1 MIQSKAGGIPAGL
14 FVFGRRNSNLVRM
27 RRFLDTLYRVSGAL
41 AAAFLIAIVVVVL
54 LQVGANI
61 IDWAVKLVTGRAI
74 GLVVPSYAELTGFF
88 LAAASFLALA
98 YTLRAGGHIR
108 VSLLLQHMTG
118 AKSWL
123 FEVWCCA
130 AGAALAGY
138 FAVYSIDLVYES
150 FEYNDLSSGI
160 LPVPLWI
167 PQTGVALG
175 LVVLMIALLDE
186 LVAVLRGQEPSYK
199 AGDAMQPGAA
209 TSTPKDELF
218 AE

>member
-1 MIQSKAGGIPAGL
+1 
-14 FVFGRRNSNLVRM
+14 M
-27 RRFLDTLYRVSGAL
+27 RRSLDTLYRVSGAL
-41 AAAFLIAIVVVVL
+41 AAVFLIAIVVVVL
-54 LQVGANI
+54 MQVGANI
-61 IDWAVKLVTGRAI
+61 IDWAAKLITGQAI

-88 LAAASFLALA
+88 LAASSFLALA

-108 VSLLLQHMTG
+108 VSILLHHLTG
-118 AKSWL
+118 ATSRA
-123 FEVWCCA
+123 FEIWCCVI
-130 AGAALAGY
+130 GAALAGY
-138 FAVYSIDLVYES
+138 FAVYAIDFVYES

-167 PQTGVALG
+167 PQSGMALG
-175 LVVLMIALLDE
+175 LVVLMVALLDE
-186 LVAVLRGQEPSYK
+186 LVAVVRGREPSYK

>member
-1 MIQSKAGGIPAGL
+1 VIQSRAGGIPAGL
-14 FVFGRRNSNLVRM
+14 FVFGRRNSNLARM
-27 RRFLDTLYRVSGAL
+27 RRFLNTLYRVSGAL
-41 AAAFLIAIVVVVL
+41 AATFLVAIAVVVL

-61 IDWAVKLVTGRAI
+61 IDWAVKLVTSQAI

-88 LAAASFLALA
+88 LAASSFLALA

-108 VSLLLQHMTG
+108 VSLLLHHITG
-118 AKSWL
+118 AKSRA
-123 FEVWCCA
+123 FEVWCCVI
-130 AGAALAGY
+130 GTALAGY
-138 FAVYSIDLVYES
+138 FAVYTIDLVYES

-167 PQTGVALG
+167 PQAGMALG

-186 LVAVLRGQEPSYK
+186 LVAVLRGRAPSYK